1 MSRTITALFDTR
13 ADAEAAK
20 NRLEAASL
28 QVSHIDITDK
38 TTSGYSDRALTGSG
52 TTSAESQGFWSSLK
66 NAFSPGDD
74 AHLYEEGIR
83 RGGTLLTATV
93 HDDDADKAVD
103 ILDNANSI
111 DIDGRANDWKNT
123 GWAGAPVAAT
133 GKIANPLTGD
143 PKMGKN
149 EEMIPV
155 VEETL
160 RVGKREVERGG
171 VRVRSYIV
179 ETPVSEQVTLRDEHI
194 SVERRPVDGGTVPA
208 DAFRERT
215 IEMTETAEEAVVAK
229 DARVVEE
236 VVVRKDA
243 GTRTETVSDTVRR
256 TEVEVDNVAGTDT
269 TRTGTTG
276 AGVGGM
282 APVDGVPLG
291 DKIAGL
297 AKEGAG
303 KVTGNDALERKG
315 EMQQGK
321 TPGTKS

>member
-28 QVSHIDITDK
+28 EVSHVDITDK
-38 TTSGYSDRALTGSG
+38 TSTGYTDNLGTG
-52 TTSAESQGFWSSLK
+52 TTSPESQGFWASLK
-66 NAFSPGDD
+66 GAFSPGEDR
-74 AHLYEEGIR
+74 HVYEEGVR
-83 RGGTLLTATV
+83 RGGALLTATV
-93 HDDDADKAVD
+93 HDNDTDKAVD
-103 ILDNANSI
+103 ILDNANSV
-111 DIDGRANDWKNT
+111 DIDGRANDWKQS
-123 GWAGAPVAAT
+123 GWVAPVAASGMAAAPIAGNRTT
-133 GKIANPLTGD
+133 GA
-143 PKMGKN
+143 N

-179 ETPVSEQVTLRDEHI
+179 ETPVSEQVTLRDEHV
-194 SVERRPVDGGTVPA
+194 SVERRPVSGGAVPA

-215 IEMTETAEEAVVAK
+215 IEMTETDEEAVVAK

-236 VVVRKDA
+236 VVVRKTAED
-243 GTRTETVSDTVRR
+243 RTETISDTVRR

-269 TRTGTTG
+269 TRGAMTGSTT
-276 AGVGGM
+276 AGVG
-282 APVDGVPLG
+282 LG

-303 KVTGNDALERKG
+303 KMTGNDELERRG
-315 EMQQGK
+315 EVQQGK
-321 TPGTKS
+321 TAI